1 MMLWNIIRFGSN
13 FSDILNI
20 QVLKF
25 GFLSVEA
32 KQHVVKFK
40 GAESRLRR

>member
-1 MMLWNIIRFGSN
+1 MMLWNIITFGFN
-13 FSDILNI
+13 FSNILDI

-32 KQHVVKFK
+32 KYHIVKFN